1 MTFCPVFFK
10 GFANVIGSERQMKLK
25 RRFRISLFRLLV
37 LFTVAGIVLAMIG
50 QRNFRSM
57 QLHLHE
63 WYDSDMQF
71 VAMLHDLEFLSI
83 SNSGVGNRGIECV
96 EPLPK
101 LKTLKLGTTKIT
113 RSGSEGLKKRI
124 QSARSGGSETGFVI
138 ETNGHCL

>member
-1 MTFCPVFFK
+1 
-10 GFANVIGSERQMKLK
+10 MKLK

-83 SNSGVGNRGIECV
+83 NNSGVGNRGIECV

-113 RSGSEGLKKRI
+113 RSGIEEFKKKNPGCKI
-124 QSARSGGSETGFVI
+124 GWE
-138 ETNGHCL
+138 